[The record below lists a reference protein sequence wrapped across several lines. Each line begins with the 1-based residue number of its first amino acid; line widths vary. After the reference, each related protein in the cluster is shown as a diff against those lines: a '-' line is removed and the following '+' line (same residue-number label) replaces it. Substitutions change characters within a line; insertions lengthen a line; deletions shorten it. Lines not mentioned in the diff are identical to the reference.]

1 MEFSE
6 KEMIDRILNLLQ
18 ERQING
24 REFGR
29 RLGMNHSSVSEWRH
43 GKSAPS
49 VETLFKISKYFQV
62 SLDYLVKGTPN
73 AEDSLRIRLET
84 KREKDLLEKYRQLPD
99 KLKESTDNYVDTLID
114 ATFGTLSS
122 VKGEKNVS

>member
-29 RLGMNHSSVSEWRH
+29 RLGMNHSSVSEWRQ

-62 SLDYLVKGTPN
+62 SLDYLIKGTHN
-73 AEDSLRIRLET
+73 TEDLLRIRLEA
-84 KREKDLLEKYRQLPD
+84 KRERDLLDKYRQLPD